1 MRILTS
7 GLVAL
12 ILSIIL
18 SPLSYAVC
26 DVSSTAS
33 AWQYL
38 RECSEWAESSISTTI
53 GWDGVTSVKNLVIS
67 ISKRVIGFGALFAI
81 GAIVFSGIQYTT
93 SYGEDEKVKKA
104 KTTAIYALIGL
115 VLLLVA
121 FPMVDVIIGFVYRLG
136 Q

>member
-1 MRILTS
+1 M
-7 GLVAL
+7 
-12 ILSIIL
+12 
-18 SPLSYAVC
+18 
-26 DVSSTAS
+26 
-33 AWQYL
+33 
-38 RECSEWAESSISTTI
+38 
-53 GWDGVTSVKNLVIS
+53 TSVKNLVIS
-67 ISKRVIGFGALFAI
+67 ISKQVIGFGALFAI